1 MVVTIPANVSQ
12 KKTGPLLSPEI
23 KWEGDHGQSGA
34 TILITQATYA
44 QVRDRV
50 RVDPDVLPC
59 QAKGKGELIPVYRVL
74 GLSGLEEEGGNGGA
88 T

>member
-1 MVVTIPANVSQ
+1 MSPRRKQA
-12 KKTGPLLSPEI
+12 PFLSPEI
-23 KWEGDHGQSGA
+23 KWEGDDGQSGA

-59 QAKGKGELIPVYRVL
+59 QAQGKGEPIPVYRVL
-74 GLSGLEEEGGNGGA
+74 RLSGLEEEGGNGGA